1 MNRSLLLIVCDFLL
15 LSLLALAEFE
25 KSGQPVATGQTVAEA
40 RADPAEDDSGM
51 TELLAAAL
59 AAEQSSQSEMEEELE
74 KARERLSE
82 LEQDRTTL
90 GRTLAEREEAL
101 AEQAEAIAA
110 REAALAEARAE
121 AERVG
126 AEKAEAEERAA
137 ALRRE
142 REELARSRETLLEEK
157 ETLAATSGQ
166 LAAEAKTSR
175 EELLRR
181 EEELA
186 RLESALAE
194 RSRQMTELERQRA
207 AAEAETR
214 QMATEAEAARREK
227 ELLASSLESARQTI
241 SLEREEKG
249 QLRRQTET
257 LTEGVGRLATA
268 SSRISEEVRSLR
280 PMTANEI
287 FRSAIDNR
295 VTFVFEGTK
304 SGLFSN
310 NPFEETVDTVVTRV
324 NDRAFVWLHVSQT
337 PFADPDRRR
346 FLRGLDLYLEGNGT
360 RFRVPQ
366 LGILSADRSV
376 LFLPIPDEIAD
387 RLVGKEFETAESPFR
402 FEDLVV
408 VDLPESRYGETGFRI
423 QPDRPGHI
431 EVDNKI
437 FSSLFGEFS
446 PSAGDLA
453 FTRTGNFLGIVARG
467 GEAWMAG
474 DVEAAGKINFGERF
488 SGSDF
493 RELR

>member
-1 MNRSLLLIVCDFLL
+1 
-15 LSLLALAEFE
+15 
-25 KSGQPVATGQTVAEA
+25 
-40 RADPAEDDSGM
+40 
-51 TELLAAAL
+51 
-59 AAEQSSQSEMEEELE
+59 
-74 KARERLSE
+74 
-82 LEQDRTTL
+82 
-90 GRTLAEREEAL
+90 
-101 AEQAEAIAA
+101 
-110 REAALAEARAE
+110 
-121 AERVG
+121 
-126 AEKAEAEERAA
+126 
-137 ALRRE
+137 
-142 REELARSRETLLEEK
+142 
-157 ETLAATSGQ
+157 
-166 LAAEAKTSR
+166 
-175 EELLRR
+175 
-181 EEELA
+181 
-186 RLESALAE
+186 
-194 RSRQMTELERQRA
+194 
-207 AAEAETR
+207 
-214 QMATEAEAARREK
+214 
-227 ELLASSLESARQTI
+227 
-241 SLEREEKG
+241 
-249 QLRRQTET
+249 
-257 LTEGVGRLATA
+257 
-268 SSRISEEVRSLR
+268 
-280 PMTANEI
+280 MTANEI

-346 FLRGLDLYLEGNGT
+346 FFRGLDLYLEGNGT

-376 LFLPIPDEIAD
+376 LFLPIPDEFAD
-387 RLVGKEFETAESPFR
+387 RLVGKEFAMTESPFR

-431 EVDNKI
+431 EVDNRI

-474 DVEAAGKINFGERF
+474 DVESAGKINFGDRF
-488 SGSDF
+488 SDSDF

>member
-25 KSGQPVATGQTVAEA
+25 KSGQPVAAE
-40 RADPAEDDSGM
+40 RAAAAAEDDPAEDDSGM
-51 TELLAAAL
+51 TDLLAAAL

-82 LEQDRTTL
+82 LEADRTTL
-90 GRTLAEREEAL
+90 GRTLEQREEAL
-101 AEQAEAIAA
+101 AEQAEALAA
-110 REAALAEARAE
+110 REAALAEARAQ
-121 AERVG
+121 AETVA

-137 ALRRE
+137 ALRSE
-142 REELARSRETLLEEK
+142 REELARSREALLQEK
-157 ETLAATSGQ
+157 ESLAATSEQ
-166 LAAEAKTSR
+166 LAAEAETSR
-175 EELLRR
+175 GELLRR

-186 RLESALAE
+186 RLQSALAE
-194 RSRQMTELERQRA
+194 RSRRMAELERRSE
-207 AAEAETR
+207 AAEAEKQR
-214 QMATEAEAARREK
+214 MATEAEAARREK
-227 ELLASSLESARQTI
+227 ELLAASLESARQTI

-249 QLRRQTET
+249 RLRRQTET

-268 SSRISEEVRSLR
+268 SSRISEEVRNLR
-280 PMTANEI
+280 PVTANEI

-304 SGLFSN
+304 SGLFGD
-310 NPFEETVDTVVTRV
+310 NPLEETVDTVVTRV
-324 NDRAFVWLHVSQT
+324 NGRAFVWLHVSQT
-337 PFADPDRRR
+337 PFADPERRK

-366 LGILSADRSV
+366 LGILPEDRSI
-376 LFLPIPDEIAD
+376 LFLPIPDEIAE
-387 RLVGKEFETAESPFR
+387 RLAGKEFEASESPFR

-423 QPDRPGHI
+423 QPDRPRHI
-431 EVDNKI
+431 EVDHRI

-453 FTRTGNFLGIVARG
+453 FTRTGRFLGIVTRG

-474 DVEAAGKINFGERF
+474 EVGSGGTINFGERF
-488 SGSDF
+488 SRSDF
-493 RELR
+493 DALP